1 MFPLIWHA
9 NCAKVFTWLWAYFSG
24 AISWDYYKLLTNDY
38 KGPQVTGAS
47 GSVPSLFHV
56 LNHDLFWSGELPGN
70 LLIFK
75 ALILSQSIFMVYL
88 AL

>member
-1 MFPLIWHA
+1 MCLIKSPQQVYEISIIIA
-9 NCAKVFTWLWAYFSG
+9 QFTAE
-24 AISWDYYKLLTNDY
+24 DKLLTNDY

-47 GSVPSLFHV
+47 GSVPSLFRV
-56 LNHDLFWSGELPGN
+56 LKHDPFWSGELPGN

-75 ALILSQSIFMVYL
+75 ALILIQSIFMVYL